1 MDPHPQSV
9 LVTVYFLR
17 RPSSRSSSM
26 SRDRPGSG
34 RGRSSSTDGSRKRS
48 ASAERSQSSVSSAG
62 RVSVKGDDV
71 KIEVRSVLF

>member
-1 MDPHPQSV
+1 MDPYPQPV
-9 LVTVYFLR
+9 LVSVYYLC
-17 RPSSRSSSM
+17 RPSSKSSSM